1 MPIEIPAGET
11 FNFDVAVNVG
21 LPGDSEMDF
30 NLFVESE
37 NRLYIEQ
44 IKYPLLVVE
53 SGRTQPD
60 WIKPTEDPTVAAKS
74 AENDQPTGSSETAPD
89 RE

>member
-11 FNFDVAVNVG
+11 FNFDVTVNVG

-60 WIKPTEDPTVAAKS
+60 WIKPTEDTSVAAKS
-74 AENDQPTGSSETAPD
+74 DENDQPSDSSETAPD